1 MLFTRTLRRKLLLGV
16 GLGLLHPAFLG
27 LAAYVL
33 AAWFGW
39 WWLTPVLV
47 FLIWWTMFSGRR
59 GGEWHDDAP
68 DSTPGETPPQAASDA
83 QAKEGES
90 LQPPERGG
98 TRKDIG

>member
-1 MLFTRTLRRKLLLGV
+1 MAMDRVNRTHNFLLDGNTQGM
-16 GLGLLHPAFLG
+16 GLIVLEAA
-27 LAAYVL
+27 LAL
-33 AAWFGW
+33 A
-39 WWLTPVLV
+39 VLV

>member
-1 MLFTRTLRRKLLLGV
+1 MARDRVNRTHNFLDGNTQGM
-16 GLGLLHPAFLG
+16 GLIVLEAA
-27 LAAYVL
+27 LAL
-33 AAWFGW
+33 A
-39 WWLTPVLV
+39 VLV